1 MKKQVIIRVVCIVI
15 ILLIAVVIWL
25 AIKENNLTLDDKLLE
40 TNTILVTDLRNSDE
54 LEIKERDKI
63 DKIIEIILNR
73 TIMPED
79 EPINYGGFPNYRLK
93 MLDKKEKIITEIDFY
108 CYNVTNGY
116 IILEDEYYK
125 IDVTSLLEIIESK

>member
-1 MKKQVIIRVVCIVI
+1 MKKKAIIRVVCIVI
-15 ILLIAVVIWL
+15 ILLIAVVIWFT
-25 AIKENNLTLDDKLLE
+25 IKENNLTLDDQLFK
-40 TNTILVTDLRNSDE
+40 TNTILVTDVRNSDE

-79 EPINYGGFPNYRLK
+79 EPINYGGFPNYKLK
-93 MLDKKEKIITEIDFY
+93 MLDTKEKIIIEIDFY
-108 CYNVTNGY
+108 CYSETDGY

-125 IDVTSLLEIIESK
+125 IDVTSLLEIIESE